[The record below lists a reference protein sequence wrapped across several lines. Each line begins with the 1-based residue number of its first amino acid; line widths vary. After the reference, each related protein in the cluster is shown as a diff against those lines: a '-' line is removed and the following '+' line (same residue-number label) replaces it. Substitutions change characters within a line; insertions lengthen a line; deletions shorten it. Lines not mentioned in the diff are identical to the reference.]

1 MAGSPMRPPE
11 GRAAEE
17 KERDASERRQRR
29 LKRLRA
35 EKDELHSAL
44 RESRRRVRQLE
55 AAQLLFSLPEVPRAV
70 ELTDLSDLSPASG
83 EELSRNP
90 ESKASEEGPPLV
102 AQNLLR
108 WRQLRQIL
116 QSHQET
122 LEHEEAMWQQV
133 LQQQEEDAKQ
143 LKLRLGE
150 AEEMQHQT
158 EARVQHLMDLMVALL
173 SPGYTQESQ
182 QEMVNSRYLAMIED
196 LDSYCKS
203 MTERISGFQSAL
215 EGERGE
221 NCCRA
226 LQLCDQQRRTT
237 RLHETLCKLQSEL
250 FRTRADP
257 LSERAR
263 ENHIRPEM
271 GIAQEA
277 ETMEMAA
284 VAEEPAQLG
293 VDEASQPAEVTG
305 LGDAED
311 STDAVPSDPSDRD
324 QPTGDAPSLPLT
336 VPATDDEVL
345 EVLSPKRTV
354 TPRTPTPRAPR
365 APREQMENLMREIL
379 EELCFEHLV
388 VRNSQG
394 YSFGTC
400 TGIQLQLDGG
410 EVVASKDGLVYE
422 PFKDFILKLQED
434 QRANAPNAPTSYNE
448 LNGHSTASM
457 TKVENVETGD
467 SSRSGRE
474 PKGPNAGVKRAKGAE
489 FVELSFAELMRATGK
504 EEARERIRKTP
515 LTYIKVIEATSAASK
530 IPHWQPALKFVE
542 AMEGSTRPTKKK
554 EMPEAKL
561 GVNNVA
567 YNALLNRAAELA
579 LRWWLST
586 TVTTLVTRS
595 EKKLMFTIITGYG
608 KSRGAEQRGD
618 VRAAVFEMMKNF
630 NLEPLDLQNRPLSS
644 TATDNG
650 QPGHICVDLGQLAK
664 LDSAAVLQC
673 LISLTLDA
681 WKGMHG
687 MTEHEQVRADGR
699 EHLALNLNL
708 DIGASA
714 VEASGASS
722 RQDVAGESL
731 PSQRRNGQA
740 VAKVVPRKEST
751 VKTPRGDLARS
762 KVDKKGNGAMGRT
775 GELSKVLTSM
785 QQHWQHA
792 QEAAPKRVQ
801 PPKAS
806 HRQWPVD
813 SSPGMPLQRPA
824 AVFSKVPVQLV
835 ALLQCPSMVRT
846 LRQHHHSGAERLRLE
861 FGATGPPWN
870 LEGLNPALTQSSC
883 SHSGLR
889 AAMPQRTVTSVLPT
903 RSFAPLP
910 LYPQQ
915 VPQAFFSPRGVP
927 PARTAPVPRP
937 VLQEG
942 LQTVPC
948 QAASILRLSPRQ
960 ATPRPMRENTDGALP
975 VNAWNTPPN
984 GSTLQRPW
992 PNQSLPSGHSTS
1004 SAYGAHGVLSLNG
1017 LNGLNGQLAQTAVTV
1032 KQRAASSSP
1041 VRRFVQPPVLQSP
1054 VIFGR

>member
-1 MAGSPMRPPE
+1 M
-11 GRAAEE
+11 
-17 KERDASERRQRR
+17 
-29 LKRLRA
+29 
-35 EKDELHSAL
+35 
-44 RESRRRVRQLE
+44 E

-474 PKGPNAGVKRAKGAE
+474 PKG
-489 FVELSFAELMRATGK
+489 
-504 EEARERIRKTP
+504 
-515 LTYIKVIEATSAASK
+515 
-530 IPHWQPALKFVE
+530 
-542 AMEGSTRPTKKK
+542 
-554 EMPEAKL
+554 
-561 GVNNVA
+561 
-567 YNALLNRAAELA
+567 
-579 LRWWLST
+579 
-586 TVTTLVTRS
+586 
-595 EKKLMFTIITGYG
+595 
-608 KSRGAEQRGD
+608 
-618 VRAAVFEMMKNF
+618 
-630 NLEPLDLQNRPLSS
+630 SS
-644 TATDNG
+644 
-650 QPGHICVDLGQLAK
+650 QSPC
-664 LDSAAVLQC
+664 
-673 LISLTLDA
+673 
-681 WKGMHG
+681 
-687 MTEHEQVRADGR
+687 RR
-699 EHLALNLNL
+699 R
-708 DIGASA
+708 GASA

-762 KVDKKGNGAMGRT
+762 KVDKKGAHLDATTLAARAGGGSQACSTSEGFTPSVASGQLSRNASSTAGSCILQGTSTAGGATAVSVYGAYT
-775 GELSKVLTSM
+775 
-785 QQHWQHA
+785 
-792 QEAAPKRVQ
+792 AP
-801 PPKAS
+801 AS
-806 HRQWPVD
+806 
-813 SSPGMPLQRPA
+813 PLR
-824 AVFSKVPVQLV
+824 
-835 ALLQCPSMVRT
+835 
-846 LRQHHHSGAERLRLE
+846 HERGLRLE